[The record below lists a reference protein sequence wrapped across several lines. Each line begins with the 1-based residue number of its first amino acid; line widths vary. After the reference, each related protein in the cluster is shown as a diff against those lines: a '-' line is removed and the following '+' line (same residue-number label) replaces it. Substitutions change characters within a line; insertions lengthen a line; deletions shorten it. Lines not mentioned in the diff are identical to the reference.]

1 MQAGGK
7 GYSLATGPNPEQGSD
22 PMPQATS
29 TLGARPN
36 PFNTIESLANREIA
50 RRIVAQL
57 RHSNSP
63 DRYETTERL
72 IAAAIDDAQ
81 VLGRIGS
88 RR

>member
-1 MQAGGK
+1 
-7 GYSLATGPNPEQGSD
+7 
-22 PMPQATS
+22 MPQATS
-29 TLGARPN
+29 TLNPPAN
-36 PFNTIESLANREIA
+36 PFNTIESLANREIS

-57 RHSNSP
+57 RNSNLP

-81 VLGRIGS
+81 TLGSLGA